1 MRKTRLINW
10 VCIIITGFIF
20 SFWYYISSTGNN
32 DFTIDKE
39 KLKKS
44 VDATIN
50 DISFK
55 EFNHKG
61 ELTNFL
67 ETPMIEHIPQQNT
80 HLLTRP
86 HIVVREE
93 NKEPWDISAQY
104 AKAVKG
110 GKKIIFSN
118 DVSIAQQKEVGKGN
132 ILLST
137 EEITYFPNKKYAI
150 TRKNVK
156 LQQNNS
162 IVKATGL
169 EAFLAEN
176 RIKFL
181 SNTRGHYEKENS

>member
-1 MRKTRLINW
+1 MRKTKLINW
-10 VCIIITGFIF
+10 ICIIITGLIF
-20 SFWYYISSTGNN
+20 SFWYYISSTDNN
-32 DFTIDKE
+32 AFTIDKD
-39 KLKKS
+39 KLKNS
-44 VDATIN
+44 VDATIS

-55 EFNHKG
+55 EFNDKG
-61 ELTNFL
+61 KLTNFL
-67 ETPMIEHIPQQNT
+67 ETPMIEHVPKNNT
-80 HLLTRP
+80 HLLTQP
-86 HIVVREE
+86 HIIVREE
-93 NKEPWDISAQY
+93 NKEPWDISAKY

-110 GKKIIFSN
+110 GKKIVFSN
-118 DVSIAQQKEVGKGN
+118 DVSIIQKKDIGEGN

-150 TRKNVK
+150 TRKNVR

-169 EAFLAEN
+169 KAFLAEN